1 MRATRVLGLAA
12 AIAVSL
18 PACATVV
25 TTSGGEVTLSSAPAS
40 AGDNTAGGPVPHQL
54 DGETY
59 PGTRRPIDS
68 VVVLAPN
75 GCRFL
80 VVDTDRLLAVWP
92 RGTTQDGQDGT
103 LLRLADGT
111 SVAPG
116 DSIRATAAVVPVS
129 QLVGVPD
136 GYWGSQ
142 LTFCA
147 PKATNVLVVDELS
160 VEASG

>member
-1 MRATRVLGLAA
+1 
-12 AIAVSL
+12 
-18 PACATVV
+18 V
-25 TTSGGEVTLSSAPAS
+25 TSERPSVADSTGDSN
-40 AGDNTAGGPVPHQL
+40 GDNTGGGPVPHQL

-59 PGTRRPIDS
+59 PGTRQSIDS

-80 VVDTDRLLAVWP
+80 EVDTERLLVVWP
-92 RGTTQDGQDGT
+92 RGTTQDREDAT

-116 DSIRATAAVVPVS
+116 NSIRATAAVVPVS
-129 QLVGVPD
+129 RLVGVPD

-160 VEASG
+160 VKASG